1 MARKFQ
7 FRLSVILSVKL
18 ANNNPRIKAAFDT
31 LLTTFGHQH
40 WWPGDSPWEIAVGA
54 VLTQN
59 TNWNNVEKAI
69 ANLKNHALLSP
80 QLILSAPSGQ
90 LSDAIRPSGFFN
102 LKTQR
107 LHALA
112 TWWLENVMD
121 DNTLKQTDMLTGK
134 LRNSLLEVNGI
145 GPETA
150 DSIILYAFNRPVF
163 VIDAYTRRMAS
174 RHLNIPADIDYNAM
188 QHIFMR
194 NLPEDV
200 QLYNEYH
207 ALIVYNAKYHCRK
220 QTCDKTC
227 PLHQE

>member
-1 MARKFQ
+1 MISSAK
-7 FRLSVILSVKL
+7 S
-18 ANNNPRIKAAFDT
+18 ANNNPRIKAVFDI

-69 ANLKNHALLSP
+69 ANLKNHVLLSP
-80 QLILSAPSGQ
+80 KLILSAPSEQ

-112 TWWLENVMD
+112 AWWLDNVMND
-121 DNTLKQTDMLTGK
+121 DTLQQTDVLTGK

-174 RHLNIPADIDYNAM
+174 RHLNIPADIDYNTM
-188 QHIFMR
+188 QNIFMR

-207 ALIVYNAKYHCRK
+207 ALIVYNAKYHCHK

-227 PLHQE
+227 PLHQK